1 MDTNSVESR
10 AEGLKTVLLDGF
22 VLSNFAFLTLDI
34 WLAHSI
40 NAFAH
45 PAEWIPLVFSAVAA
59 VLVGV
64 AMFLRASPSG
74 RRIGLSVA
82 WASIAVGILGTY
94 LHLESQFFAEF
105 TLEALVYTA
114 PFAAPLAYTG
124 LGFLLLMNRMLDANS
139 QAWGAWVVFL
149 GLGGFVGNFALS
161 VLDHA
166 QNGFFH
172 ASEWIPVVASAFAIG
187 FLLVAL
193 WDREPRFRRL
203 TYGVLV
209 AQLLVGVLGFVLHFL
224 ADLNGVSDDAYQN
237 LIYGAPVFAP
247 LLFANL
253 AILAGFGVWAI
264 PQGATA
270 I

>member
-1 MDTNSVESR
+1 VAIK
-10 AEGLKTVLLDGF
+10 AEGLKPVLLDGF

-34 WLAHSI
+34 WLAHSV

-45 PAEWIPLVFSAVAA
+45 PAEWVPLVFSALAA
-59 VLVGV
+59 VLLGV
-64 AMFLRASPSG
+64 AMYTRTGAVG
-74 RRIGLSVA
+74 RPLGLAVA
-82 WASIAVGILGTY
+82 WASIAVGIAGTY

-124 LGFLLLMNRMLDANS
+124 LGFLLLLNRMVDANTEE
-139 QAWGAWVVFL
+139 WGGWVVFL

-161 VLDHA
+161 VFDHA

-172 ASEWIPVVASAFAIG
+172 VAEWIPVVASAAAIG

-193 WDREPRFRRL
+193 WDRNPRFRRW

-209 AQLLVGVLGFVLHFL
+209 AQLLIGVLGFVLHFL
-224 ADLNGVSDDAYQN
+224 ADLSGVSDDPYQN

-253 AILAGFGVWAI
+253 AILAGFGVWATSQEEVSVDA
-264 PQGATA
+264 PA
-270 I
+270 